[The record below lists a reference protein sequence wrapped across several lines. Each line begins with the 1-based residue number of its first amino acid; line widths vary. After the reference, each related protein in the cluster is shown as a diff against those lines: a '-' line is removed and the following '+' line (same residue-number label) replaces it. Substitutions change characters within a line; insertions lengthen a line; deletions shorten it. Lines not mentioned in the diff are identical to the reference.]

1 MLELLWLLLPV
12 AAMSGWFAGRR
23 SATRG
28 SSTNSR
34 QLPEAYFQGL
44 NYLLNEERDKALE
57 VFTRMVEVDSDT
69 VETHLALGSLFR
81 RRGEVDRAIR
91 IHQNL
96 IARPALSRQQR
107 TYALLELGEDYMRAG
122 LLDRAETLFEEVIEL
137 NHHVEPALRQL
148 LAIYQQEKEW
158 DQAIGAA
165 LRLEKS
171 VSQNMHPQVAHFYC
185 EMAREARAEGDLGRA
200 RALYKRAL
208 THDPRCVRA
217 SIESGALHL
226 EMGNPRQAVRLYE
239 QVPQQA
245 PEFIG
250 EVLEGLHAA
259 LASLNQLER
268 YPAFLDR
275 LLATS
280 QAPAPVV
287 LAKVDW
293 LCAESGAD
301 VAAKWLAGQL
311 HSQPSVRGL
320 LRLVELTEGAERPS
334 EDQRLE
340 QAVEHVLSALLAVR
354 AQYLCGQCGFTARTL
369 FWQCPGCKSWGSIRP
384 LRGVEGE

>member
-1 MLELLWLLLPV
+1 MPELLWLLLPV
-12 AAMSGWFAGRR
+12 AAMSGWLAGRR
-23 SATRG
+23 SGAGHRG
-28 SSTNSR
+28 GEQR
-34 QLPEAYFQGL
+34 DLPEAYFQGL

-57 VFTRMVEVDSDT
+57 VFTQMVEVDSET

-122 LLDRAETLFEEVIEL
+122 LLDRAETLFEEVIDL

-165 LRLEKS
+165 LRLEK
-171 VSQNMHPQVAHFYC
+171 VSAQNLHPQVAHFYC
-185 EMAREARAEGDLGRA
+185 EMAGEAWAAGDLSRA
-200 RALYKRAL
+200 RTLYKRAL

-217 SIESGALHL
+217 SIQAGHL
-226 EMGNPRQAVRLYE
+226 ARQMGHARQAVRLYR
-239 QVPQQA
+239 QVPTQA
-245 PEFIG
+245 PEFVG
-250 EVLEGLHAA
+250 EVLDGLYQA
-259 LASLNQLER
+259 LESLGQLHR
-268 YPAFLDR
+268 YPEFLDQ
-275 LLATS
+275 LLATGK
-280 QAPAPVV
+280 APVAV
-287 LAKVDW
+287 ALAKVEW
-293 LCAESGAD
+293 LRAEAGHE
-301 VAAKWLAGQL
+301 AAMRWLAEHL
-311 HSQPSVRGL
+311 EAQPSVRGL
-320 LRLVELTEGAERPS
+320 LRLVEMSDGAPPVAEGP
-334 EDQRLE
+334 
-340 QAVEHVLSALLAVR
+340 VEAALHRTLRALLEAR